1 MNWEETMNFQK
12 IKEVKNGLLTEA
24 EVKSLLDGKHGM
36 AYIDHRENPLLLGSH
51 ALLKVNTNIGVSDKA
66 NLNLELQKLESIA
79 KLKYAPDSMMDHTI
93 VHLEKPLWR
102 YMIEYLGKPVGTL
115 PHYTAFH
122 PIDGINK
129 TRLLE
134 TIEEMGESGVS
145 FMTLH
150 PTASL
155 KLLEISK
162 KCRKIETTSRG
173 GVLVLRDAQIN
184 SRRVNVIVDYF
195 DEIIELFLKYNMTM
209 SIGTTFRPMR
219 IDEALDLVQCE
230 EIAEQ
235 GKYIEYAK
243 SRGVNVIMEGI
254 GHISLKDL
262 LRYCEL
268 IKPLNTPLMPL
279 GPMLTDATIG
289 FDHVTSAIGATT
301 ISLFGN
307 VATINSVTRE
317 EHTGGVPSINSII
330 EGLKSARV
338 AAHCINL
345 YRFKQYGELDK
356 AISEKRS
363 TSRTCVISGGI
374 FDDELLNGTI
384 EGCSR
389 CSFECPLSLL
399 K

>member
-1 MNWEETMNFQK
+1 MN
-12 IKEVKNGLLTEA
+12 IHRLKEVKTGLLTET
-24 EVKSLLDGKHGM
+24 EVTSLLDGNHGM
-36 AYIDHRENPLLLGSH
+36 SYIAHDKNPLLLGSH

-66 NLNLELQKLESIA
+66 NLDIELQKLESIA
-79 KLKYAPDSMMDHTI
+79 NLKYAPDLMMDHTI

-102 YMIEYLGKPVGTL
+102 YIIEYLDKPVGTL
-115 PHYTAFH
+115 PHYTAYH
-122 PIDGINK
+122 SNDGIDK
-129 TRLLE
+129 SRLLE
-134 TIEEMGESGVS
+134 TIEEMGEAGVS

-155 KLLEISK
+155 RMLEIAK

-173 GVLVLRDAQIN
+173 GVLILKDAQIN
-184 SRRVNVIVDYF
+184 SRNINVIADYF
-195 DEIIELFLKYNMTM
+195 DDIIDIFLKYDMTM

-219 IDEALDLVQCE
+219 IDEALDTAHCE
-230 EIAEQ
+230 EISEQ
-235 GKYIEYAK
+235 GKYISYAK
-243 SRGVNVIMEGI
+243 SRGINVIMEGI
-254 GHISLKDL
+254 GHISLRDL

-268 IKPLNTPLMPL
+268 IKPFNTPLMPL

-289 FDHVTSAIGATT
+289 FDHVTSAIGATAV
-301 ISLFGN
+301 SLFGN
-307 VATINSVTRE
+307 VSTINSVTRE
-317 EHTGGVPSINSII
+317 EHTGGVPSVDSII
-330 EGLKSARV
+330 EGLKAARV

-345 YRFKQYGELDK
+345 YRFKKYGDIDK

-374 FDDELLNGTI
+374 FDDELLDDTT